1 MAQKRGSLGFIFPK
15 GPLLLSSN
23 TGSFTLHS
31 DQSFPST
38 PSQLCSRTGIDPRE
52 REEKMWS
59 WSGYGHPKTSL
70 SLSLLFRIKTFFFPF
85 IKIPRSINMKTG
97 L

>member
-1 MAQKRGSLGFIFPK
+1 MAQKRGSLGFLFPK

-38 PSQLCSRTGIDPRE
+38 PSQLCSRTGIDPGNK
-52 REEKMWS
+52 EEKMV
-59 WSGYGHPKTSL
+59 T
-70 SLSLLFRIKTFFFPF
+70 
-85 IKIPRSINMKTG
+85 
-97 L
+97 

>member
-1 MAQKRGSLGFIFPK
+1 MAQKRGSLGFLFPK

-38 PSQLCSRTGIDPRE
+38 PSQLCSRTDIDPGTK
-52 REEKMWS
+52 EEK
-59 WSGYGHPKTSL
+59 SL
-70 SLSLLFRIKTFFFPF
+70 EPVGDDYTESRY
-85 IKIPRSINMKTG
+85 
-97 L
+97 